1 LNPSLIGIYPEDQKE
16 GCTMAILV
24 QFKDNTYDFVLNN
37 ELDELIIAEEIIA
50 FKRSSGWVDIGKD
63 PVRNGS
69 SRKQYV
75 GVERRF
81 QY

>member
-1 LNPSLIGIYPEDQKE
+1 
-16 GCTMAILV
+16 MAILV

-37 ELDELIIAEEIIA
+37 ELDGLIMTKEIIA
-50 FKRSSGWVDIGKD
+50 FKRSSGWVDLSKD

-81 QY
+81 LY

>member
-1 LNPSLIGIYPEDQKE
+1 
-16 GCTMAILV
+16 MAILV
-24 QFKDNTYDFVLNN
+24 QFKDNTYDFVVNH
-37 ELDELIIAEEIIA
+37 ELDDLIVSDRIVA
-50 FKRSSGWVDIGKD
+50 FKRSSGWVEIGKD

-69 SRKQYV
+69 SPKKHT

>member
-1 LNPSLIGIYPEDQKE
+1 
-16 GCTMAILV
+16 MAILV

-37 ELDELIIAEEIIA
+37 ELNELIIAKEIIA
-50 FKRSSGWVDIGKD
+50 FKRSTGWVDIGKD

-69 SRKQYV
+69 SRKQYM

>member
-1 LNPSLIGIYPEDQKE
+1 MGMYPEDQKE
-16 GCTMAILV
+16 GSAMAILV

-37 ELDELIIAEEIIA
+37 ELDELINANEIIA
-50 FKRSSGWVDIGKD
+50 FKRSSGWVDLSKD

-69 SRKQYV
+69 SRSQYM
-75 GVERRF
+75 GVDRRF